1 MKLLRKKLVLDMKN
15 CSKGLE
21 AIAIAVVTVATTV
34 IIAASKHDVGV
45 NTAKTNIILVW

>member
-1 MKLLRKKLVLDMKN
+1 MKN

-21 AIAIAVVTVATTV
+21 AIAVVVTVTTIATV
-34 IIAASKHDVGV
+34 AASKHDVGV